1 MSDTENPAQPLN
13 EEDLTNGA
21 ATANVYE
28 EDDDDDDAEPITAQK
43 VRHHYFLESHWNYF
57 QLLRYWKF

>member
-1 MSDTENPAQPLN
+1 MSDTENPEQPLN

-21 ATANVYE
+21 ATANDYE

-43 VRHHYFLESHWNYF
+43 VRHHYFLESH
-57 QLLRYWKF
+57 